1 MALARLF
8 VDPLVDRFGPRA
20 VATMLLVLSAI
31 GICAVWG
38 APHAYVALAGFAA
51 MGAGCSAVYPLAVS
65 AAAQRTDRAAHLNVA
80 ALGQMTFVV
89 FFLAPPL
96 LGFIAEHAGI
106 RTSYLVCLPL
116 IVYALF
122 SVKVLAQRRAACDGS
137 VASVRSVNG

>member
-1 MALARLF
+1 
-8 VDPLVDRFGPRA
+8 
-20 VATMLLVLSAI
+20 
-31 GICAVWG
+31 
-38 APHAYVALAGFAA
+38 
-51 MGAGCSAVYPLAVS
+51 
-65 AAAQRTDRAAHLNVA
+65 
-80 ALGQMTFVV
+80 MTFVV

-122 SVKVLAQRRAACDGS
+122 SVKVLAQRRAACGGS